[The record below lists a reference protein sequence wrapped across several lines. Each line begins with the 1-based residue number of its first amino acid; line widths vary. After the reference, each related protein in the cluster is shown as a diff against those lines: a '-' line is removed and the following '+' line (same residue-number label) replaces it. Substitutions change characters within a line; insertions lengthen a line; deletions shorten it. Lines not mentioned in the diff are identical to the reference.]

1 MNTTFAE
8 LNAALLKG
16 KASDIG
22 KRPNQEDRYDVREY
36 QTADGRPATLAMVAD
51 GIGGHNSGEIA
62 SSKAQG
68 MIPELLLTKPPSAS
82 ETTRRL
88 KAALEATGQAIYAES
103 LTVPERSGMGT
114 TCTAVVIIDRRLYLT
129 HVGDSRAYLLRAGK
143 LHQLTV
149 DHTWA
154 EEAIRAGR
162 SPEEIKTHPNRGVIM
177 RYLGIDPNITIDTR
191 YRLPSGE
198 LVDGLQS
205 GPFFLEPGDTLLLSS
220 DGVSDALDPTF
231 LAEHMALPD
240 CQAAAETLVT
250 SAVKAGATDNVTAVV
265 VRLPGGT
272 VVAPRAVAPVAAA
285 QKKRA
290 LPVPLIAGA
299 VGLLLV
305 AVIAAVLLTRG
316 GGGAASGAPTAVV
329 SSATVEP
336 GAAAQA
342 TATRR
347 PAQTAAGG
355 GGVAVV
361 GSTAAPTEALPTAP
375 ALPQIDATQ
384 PVSATA
390 PVSGTLSGEPT
401 LVPTFT
407 PVLTPTP
414 RPAPTLTPR
423 PTQSGGGP
431 LPTQPPGRSTASTST
446 GGVELDGP
454 ADKEK
459 ITGTGT
465 FSWHTAP
472 GFSLGAGQSYELIIW
487 SLNENPMFDGRSPVG
502 AGPKTSHTVN
512 LTDSE
517 SVLHITDGGTYKW
530 GVRLVAGV
538 QPVRMLSV
546 ERVFTYAKVS
556 SGGGGGTEPGCT
568 GPDC

>member
-129 HVGDSRAYLLRAGK
+129 HVGDSRAYLLRGGK
-143 LHQLTV
+143 LYQLTV

-162 SPEEIKTHPNRGVIM
+162 SPEEIKMHPNRGVIM

-198 LVDGLQS
+198 LVDGLQN

-231 LAEHMALPD
+231 LAEYMALPD

-265 VRLPGGT
+265 VRLPGGA
-272 VVAPRAVAPVAAA
+272 VIAPKAVAPVAAA
-285 QKKRA
+285 VQKKRA
-290 LPVPLIAGA
+290 LPVPLILGA

-305 AVIAAVLLTRG
+305 AVVAAVLLTRG

-384 PVSATA
+384 PVSATT
-390 PVSGTLSGEPT
+390 PMSGTLSGEPT

-423 PTQSGGGP
+423 PTQ
-431 LPTQPPGRSTASTST
+431 PPGRSTASTST

-454 ADKEK
+454 PDKEK

-546 ERVFTYAKVS
+546 ERVFTYAKAS
-556 SGGGGGTEPGCT
+556 SGPAPTPCT
-568 GPDC
+568 GDCGK